1 MRAFKLVGCIA
12 AACVSMSAVAEDNMA
27 FSQQQI
33 LPGIRMRG
41 PGDAGNCVQVGQEVM
56 FDIFVDNPQ
65 MTVVAGQF
73 KVNFDKNVLQ
83 FVSVMPGAAPFVSV
97 PLSVPN
103 QAAGNVFWVSS
114 VAAGGV
120 GTAAD
125 SRIATLKFRTLT
137 EDCNDDIQVSF
148 DLSSTPLLLTN
159 GNGVGGTLPTSNP
172 APMSI
177 DSTPPVFSNVP
188 ANLDVPADAGAGCRA
203 VRVLTPPTA
212 TDTCGPVT
220 QSWTRSDGAT
230 QLNAPWPCGTTTVTW
245 SAVNRCGLTSTATTT
260 VTVQSYHLLEMDVQY
275 KGPSNT
281 YAASMTRC
289 IGVRVGD
296 YNFTQV
302 VTFQY
307 GRGIAVAQIPV
318 NSYNCATVDDDL
330 HTLVSQTDVVIAGTN
345 YRLTA
350 AGADAL
356 VNGDLNDDNLINVI
370 DWGIV
375 VIRIG
380 QSAAVNTDCAT
391 TGYQCDF
398 NGNGQVT
405 DFDGNYVLDSFLAT
419 GDTGCGLPPTMLA
432 QAVTRISVKELSAIA
447 GADASAADI
456 NRDGVVDTRDMNL
469 WMSGKRASKMGK

>member
-1 MRAFKLVGCIA
+1 MRAMMLFGCAA
-12 AACVSMSAVAEDNMA
+12 AACASLSAVAEENFA
-27 FSQQQI
+27 SAQQQI
-33 LPGIRMRG
+33 LPGIRMVG
-41 PGDAGNCVQVGQEVM
+41 PGDAGNCVQVGQEIL
-56 FDIFVDNPQ
+56 FDVFVDNPQ

-73 KVNFDKNVLQ
+73 GVIFDNTALEFVAVL
-83 FVSVMPGAAPFVSV
+83 PGAAPFVSV

-103 QAAGNVFWVSS
+103 QAAGTLFWVSS
-114 VAAGGV
+114 VAGGGV

-125 SRIATLKFRTLT
+125 SRIATLKFRTLR
-137 EDCNDDIQVSF
+137 EDCNDDSQLAFNTVQP
-148 DLSSTPLLLTN
+148 PLLLTN
-159 GNGVGGTLPTSNP
+159 GNGFGGTLPVTNP
-172 APMSI
+172 AATSV
-177 DSTPPVFSNVP
+177 DSTPPVFSGVP
-188 ANLDVPADAGAGCRA
+188 ANLDIAADAGAGCQAMRT
-203 VRVLTPPTA
+203 LTEPTA

-220 QSWTRSDGAT
+220 QSWTRSDGSLV
-230 QLNAPWPCGTTTVTW
+230 LNAPWPCGTTTVTW

-260 VTVQSYHLLEMDVQY
+260 VTVNPYHLLEMDIEY
-275 KGPSNT
+275 KGPSDT

-296 YNFTQV
+296 FNFTQV

-318 NSYNCATVDDDL
+318 NTYNCATVDDDL
-330 HTLVSQTDVVIAGTN
+330 HTLVSQTDVVIAGNN
-345 YRLTA
+345 YSLTA

-356 VNGDLNDDNLINVI
+356 VNGDLNDDNLVNVI

-380 QSAAVNTDCAT
+380 TSAAVNTDCAT
-391 TGYQCDF
+391 DGFQCDF

-405 DFDGNYVLDSFLAT
+405 DFDGQYVLDSFLAT

-456 NRDGVVDTRDMNL
+456 NRDGVVDARDMKL
-469 WMSGKRASKMGK
+469 WASGKRAGKMGK

>member
-1 MRAFKLVGCIA
+1 MRAFMLLGGIA
-12 AACVSMSAVAEDNMA
+12 AACVSFSAVAQESSA
-27 FSQQQI
+27 TSQLQI
-33 LPGIRMRG
+33 QPGIRMRG
-41 PGDAGNCVQVGQEVM
+41 PGDAGNCVQVGQEVF

-73 KVNFDKNVLQ
+73 KVNFDKNVLR
-83 FVSVMPGAAPFVSV
+83 FVSVLPGAAPFVSV

-114 VAAGGV
+114 VAGGGV

-125 SRIATLKFRTLT
+125 TRIATLKFVTLT
-137 EDCNDDIQVSF
+137 EDCNDDVQVSF
-148 DLSSTPLLLTN
+148 DLASTPLLLTN
-159 GNGVGGTLPTSNP
+159 GNGYGASLPTSNP
-172 APMSI
+172 APMSV

-188 ANLDVPADAGAGCRA
+188 ANLNVPADAGAGCRA
-203 VRVLTPPTA
+203 VRILTQPTA

-230 QLNAPWPCGTTTVTW
+230 QLDAPWPCGTTTVTW

-260 VTVQSYHLLEMDVQY
+260 VTVQSYHILEMDVEY

-302 VTFQY
+302 ITFQY
-307 GRGIAVAQIPV
+307 GRGIATAQIPV
-318 NSYNCATVDDDL
+318 NTYNCATVDDDL
-330 HTLVSQTDVVIAGTN
+330 HTLVSQTDVRIAGNN

-380 QSAAVNTDCAT
+380 QSALVNTDCAT

-405 DFDGNYVLDSFLAT
+405 DFDGQYVLDSFLAT
-419 GDTGCGLPPTMLA
+419 GDSGCGLPLTVLA
-432 QAVTRISVKELSAIA
+432 QNVSRISVKELSAIA

-456 NRDGVVDTRDMNL
+456 NRDGVVDTRDMKL
-469 WMSGKRASKMGK
+469 WASGQRAVKTGK